1 MHMNTKKRWHNPQWI
16 SLEIKDTQSGSGSG
30 AASEAIHSP
39 SSLAV
44 LGS

>member
-1 MHMNTKKRWHNPQWI
+1 MQTKKKWQNPQWI
-16 SLEIKDTQSGSGSG
+16 SLEINNTQSGSGSG